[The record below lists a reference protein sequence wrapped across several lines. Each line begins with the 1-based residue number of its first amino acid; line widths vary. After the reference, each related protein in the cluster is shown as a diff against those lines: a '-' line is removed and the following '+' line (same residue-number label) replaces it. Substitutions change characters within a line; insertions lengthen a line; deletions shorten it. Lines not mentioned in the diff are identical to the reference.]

1 MNKPHLPTLEEVK
14 KNMAVPTVY
23 VYMEL
28 SPDTVR
34 ERIKKHFK
42 MSQLEREARML
53 DTYFVKKGD
62 KPC

>member
-14 KNMAVPTVY
+14 QNLVTPTVY
-23 VYMEL
+23 VSVEL

-34 ERIKKHFK
+34 ERIKKYLE

-53 DTYFVKKGD
+53 DTYFVKKE
-62 KPC
+62 K